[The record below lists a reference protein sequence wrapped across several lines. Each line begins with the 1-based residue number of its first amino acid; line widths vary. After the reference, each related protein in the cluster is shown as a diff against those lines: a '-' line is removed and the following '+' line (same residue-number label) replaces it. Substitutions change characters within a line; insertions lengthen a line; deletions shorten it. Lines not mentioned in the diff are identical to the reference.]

1 LIQYQNGCLQSGIS
15 ECHLSAQAIG
25 TWTERPVFNRRDIRE
40 VERGDAM
47 TLAFAMLV
55 VVPAAR
61 LIWRRLGAANPPV

>member
-25 TWTERPVFNRRDIRE
+25 MWTERPVFIRRDIRE
-40 VERGDAM
+40 VEREDAM

-55 VVPAAR
+55 VVPAR
-61 LIWRRLGAANPPV
+61 LIWRRLGAAKPPV